1 MCARGEERV
10 RVWRAPRASVAPV
23 GSPEEKKIKLN
34 KIKKK
39 KKRGPK
45 PAAEE
50 EVGGDGIGSDPGPG
64 DEAPACPKL
73 PGLAGELIGDHRSS
87 GLAPRGR
94 HATLGDPAPALPA
107 RPRRAPGKEFARLA
121 PGLSERVAGG
131 RADPLL
137 PEHLGGSRRR
147 TARRT
152 GRRSHYWSS
161 PLPLPI
167 PSLSLGGGKG
177 RTRKKKKKKEK
188 GGGVGELDIKIG
200 CGGGDGGRFLVSSA
214 AAFLAAAAAAAAAG
228 GGKAA
233 LVMTAAC

>member
-1 MCARGEERV
+1 MLFR
-10 RVWRAPRASVAPV
+10 S
-23 GSPEEKKIKLN
+23 
-34 KIKKK
+34 
-39 KKRGPK
+39 
-45 PAAEE
+45 AEE

-200 CGGGDGGRFLVSSA
+200 CGGGMVEDFWSPQQRLFLRRRRRRR
-214 AAFLAAAAAAAAAG
+214 LQEE
-228 GGKAA
+228 GKQ
-233 LVMTAAC
+233 LWL